1 MKRYK
6 PLLLV
11 EFNHA
16 VVVAVAV
23 AFNSDVM
30 RKQICANET
39 NLSKLKV

>member
-16 VVVAVAV
+16 VVAVVV

-30 RKQICANET
+30 MRQICANET